1 MSTIK
6 DVIQLSHKHNIEN
19 KLYNS
24 DVLDKIYKINGD
36 GRVIKFFVKLYDEK
50 LEKEALWK
58 RLLHSL
64 KKISTFRNKILQA
77 MITPV
82 KRIRTTRPNEKQ
94 KTHIHHNQN

>member
-24 DVLDKIYKINGD
+24 DVLDKIYKINGE

-58 RLLHSL
+58 RLTALFE
-64 KKISTFRNKILQA
+64 KDFNIQKQN
-77 MITPV
+77 ITSNDN
-82 KRIRTTRPNEKQ
+82 TSQENQ
-94 KTHIHHNQN
+94 DSKTQ